1 MQILLWQCHKELV
14 GKGHTY
20 TALAAVDG
28 VSLATHAP
36 SSDLAGGCRSE
47 MAQGSRLDYRTS
59 RLEPPAFSG
68 MEVDEDCGAPCS
80 LQQQWASLDLSTG
93 PAQALSE
100 DLACSN
106 CGRCTRR
113 NKLDGSRNGEW
124 LSCRL

>member
-1 MQILLWQCHKELV
+1 
-14 GKGHTY
+14 
-20 TALAAVDG
+20 
-28 VSLATHAP
+28 
-36 SSDLAGGCRSE
+36 

-59 RLEPPAFSG
+59 RLEPPASSG
-68 MEVDEDCGAPCS
+68 MEVDEDYGAPCS

-124 LSCRL
+124 LSCRLQARPAENALWHAAWPQLRRGQAAST